1 MSRNFETLMD
11 TSAREHD
18 SIVRRAQTFAEY
30 AHGSIAHR
38 RKYTGEAYITHLQGV
53 ADLVASVPHTEAM
66 IAAAFLHDVVEDVP
80 TVQLSDVDSMFG
92 EDVATLVYWLTDVSI
107 GHPGNREARKTLD
120 RNHLARA
127 PADAQTIKLADIIDN
142 AESIR
147 KGDPKFWAVYRLECL
162 RLLAVLADGDAT
174 LRALAAQSLTHKS

>member
-1 MSRNFETLMD
+1 MSRNFESSVES
-11 TSAREHD
+11 SAREHD
-18 SIVRRAQTFAEY
+18 SIVHRAKTFAES
-30 AHGSIAHR
+30 AHVSMAHR

-66 IAAAFLHDVVEDVP
+66 IAASFLHDVVEDVP
-80 TVQLSDVDSMFG
+80 TVQLSDVESMFG

-120 RNHLARA
+120 RNHLALA

-142 AESIR
+142 AVSIR
-147 KGDPKFWAVYRLECL
+147 KGDPKFWTVYRLECL
-162 RLLAVLADGDAT
+162 RLLAVLSSGDRT
-174 LRALAAQSLTHKS
+174 LRELAAQSLAP